1 MVLLTKPYNFKE
13 ELTRT
18 SSPLDLKT
26 LLSLL
31 IIKKKLNNKKRK
43 IIPYIP
49 KLSLYNKNKTIQTNY
64 TILDI
69 VIPQDFMEQKLK
81 KKDYTKKKKKRK
93 KLQRNTQ
100 HHFHS

>member
-18 SSPLDLKT
+18 SFPLDLKT

-49 KLSLYNKNKTIQTNY
+49 KLSLYNKNKTIQT
-64 TILDI
+64 TQIILSSI
-69 VIPQDFMEQKLK
+69 SLSLK
-81 KKDYTKKKKKRK
+81 ILWNK
-93 KLQRNTQ
+93 N
-100 HHFHS
+100 